1 MARTLNPWWLVKV
14 LVPTNSWGF
23 CRDVIVVWHFFFPYR
38 PPLSPWGPLQAP
50 PPLGSPRSPASK
62 PRAWAGLRL
71 ALAWLAGWLWLSACL
86 LLRISAGFPL
96 DSNSGLASAQ
106 DFMWISAS
114 GFHLYQDFDWI
125 SVGFGLISIGFRLD
139 FGWISA

>member
-1 MARTLNPWWLVKV
+1 MLPVILMQLDGSHFESLVAREGPGTYEFLGILPRRHSFMALV
-14 LVPTNSWGF
+14 
-23 CRDVIVVWHFFFPYR
+23 
-38 PPLSPWGPLQAP
+38 LSLQAP
-50 PPLGSPRSPASK
+50 SLPLGSPTGPPRSPASK

-114 GFHLYQDFDWI
+114 GFHLYQDFEWI
-125 SVGFGLISIGFRLD
+125 LIGFGLI
-139 FGWISA
+139 